1 MEIWDATP
9 KDMPS
14 VHLVDLV
21 YELLDAHQDTMQL
34 AQDGAG
40 AFGWEV
46 HLDYLRRL
54 QRVGR
59 EALARTLTT
68 DQPAGRF
75 TTDQPAGRLTTDQPA
90 GQLTAGAPNA
100 PAPGSASPRRWD

>member
-34 AQDGAG
+34 AQDGGG
-40 AFGWEV
+40 AFGWEA

-68 DQPAGRF
+68 DQPAGR
-75 TTDQPAGRLTTDQPA
+75 
-90 GQLTAGAPNA
+90 LTAGAPNA